1 MDNPVNPAVSPLQ
14 PIDATRSPVP
24 SQGIPSI
31 PSSERE
37 TWLPSSARVAVPSA
51 RNKGISGRTL
61 AITLLCCVLL
71 VSLTGG
77 GAWTVIKQQQQL
89 NSQHATATVRA
100 APFATATA
108 AVTAYNTAIA
118 ANGIQFGFNAQHTSN
133 NPYERILSPSNVKRL
148 TRAWT
153 AETGAEVSS
162 SPVVANGVVYVG
174 SNYPDK
180 KLYAFKADGC
190 RQGSCGALWTVETGY
205 EIYSLAVANGVVYGG
220 SRDGK
225 LYAFHL

>member
-1 MDNPVNPAVSPLQ
+1 MDNPVNPAVSPQTALPQ
-14 PIDATRSPVP
+14 TMDATRSPVF

-37 TWLPSSARVAVPSA
+37 TWLPSA

-77 GAWTVIKQQQQL
+77 GAWTYIKQQQLL
-89 NSQHATATVRA
+89 NYQHATATVRA
-100 APFATATA
+100 APFATATATA

-118 ANGIQFGFNAQHTSN
+118 ANGIQFGFNAQHTRY

-153 AETGAEVSS
+153 AETGGFVYS
-162 SPVVANGVVYVG
+162 SPAVANGVVYVG
-174 SNYPDK
+174 SSDK
-180 KLYAFKADGC
+180 KLSAFKADGC
-190 RQGSCGALWTVETGY
+190 GQVRCGALWTAETGGSV
-205 EIYSLAVANGVVYGG
+205 YSSPAVANGVVYVG
-220 SRDGK
+220 SFDKK